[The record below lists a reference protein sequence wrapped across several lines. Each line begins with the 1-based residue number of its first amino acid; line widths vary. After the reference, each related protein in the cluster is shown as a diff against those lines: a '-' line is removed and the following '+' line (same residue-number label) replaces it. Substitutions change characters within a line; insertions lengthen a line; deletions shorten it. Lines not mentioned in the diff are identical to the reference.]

1 MSAFL
6 VGAKREEVYFDAEG
20 GCYVLVSIP
29 ADNIYSQIS
38 SVAMGYGM
46 SSDIIEVIQGKLEK
60 QIADSE

>member
-1 MSAFL
+1 MKQTIIGKNVNFIFYL
-6 VGAKREEVYFDAEG
+6 IR
-20 GCYVLVSIP
+20 
-29 ADNIYSQIS
+29 DNIYSQIS